1 MKCSLLAGMPGEV
14 DGIAMYFSEKSEKTK
29 VVVTSNESSSKAA
42 GATRIMHFWLP
53 ADLKQ
58 SQYKQP
64 ILFNSVI
71 DDEIGNNHMIYQL
84 FIVSF

>member
-1 MKCSLLAGMPGEV
+1 MPGEV

-58 SQYKQP
+58 SQYKRQ
-64 ILFNSVI
+64 S
-71 DDEIGNNHMIYQL
+71 GNCLHCSY
-84 FIVSF
+84 